1 MFGVWLACTI
11 IAIVLSN
18 FVFVVLLVLNM
29 LIVFMTAIE
38 RNTANGIIGIMG
50 FILFSTA
57 SAMKLLAVH

>member
-11 IAIVLSN
+11 IAIVSSN
-18 FVFVVLLVLNM
+18 FVFVVLLVLNL

-38 RNTANGIIGIMG
+38 RNTANGIIGVIG
-50 FILFSTA
+50 FFLFSTA